1 METALATVTD
11 VVDDDA
17 EELPQSNSEG
27 QAIRQASSTTNLPPP
42 DSERPTWFG
51 KATIPLGNNYGNIG
65 SVTNY
70 FSVPGYSGTS
80 EGRRLHLN
88 RRKLAYQASKVTD
101 TLPYVSCPN
110 AVYPTLRSSR
120 IKNEFAHI
128 AQNFKVLDE
137 LFAMYFRTLVRVASV
152 RKDLDHLI
160 REARATICKAQ
171 HELDEHEDVVL
182 GDLGS
187 FCESVMYNE
196 TVLVKAMYKKFG
208 EMLRYSSTDGTVDT
222 KLRYLQDAYLDLPYW
237 CLVLEFFGNDE
248 GTEKEL
254 MVRVISHVKLDTINR
269 RAKLLESAIT
279 LTGDEVEDIKEIV
292 PILNGIRARLE
303 CLDNVWHSHAFDLE
317 TSPFLSDL
325 FRSRS
330 IPSCHDEASPTN
342 GTPNHEDAA
351 SAPPTG
357 DQAASVENE
366 GAAVGP
372 PLIVTEIQDKSNV
385 GS

>member
-17 EELPQSNSEG
+17 EELPRSNSEG
-27 QAIRQASSTTNLPPP
+27 QAIRQASSTTNLPPS
-42 DSERPTWFG
+42 DSERPTRFG
-51 KATIPLGNNYGNIG
+51 NATIPLGNNYGHIG

-70 FSVPGYSGTS
+70 FSVSGHSGTC
-80 EGRRLHLN
+80 EGRRLHLHM
-88 RRKLAYQASKVTD
+88 RKLAYQASKVTD

-110 AVYPTLRSSR
+110 AVYPTLRSLR

-137 LFAMYFRTLVRVASV
+137 LFAMYFRTLVRSASV
-152 RKDLDHLI
+152 PKDLGHLI
-160 REARATICKAQ
+160 REARATVCKAQ
-171 HELDEHEDVVL
+171 HELDEHKDVVL

-187 FCESVMYNE
+187 FCESVMY
-196 TVLVKAMYKKFG
+196 KKFG
-208 EMLRYSSTDGTVDT
+208 EMPRYSSTDGTVDT

-269 RAKLLESAIT
+269 RAKLLESATT
-279 LTGDEVEDIKEIV
+279 LTVDEVEDVKEMV

-303 CLDNVWHSHAFDLE
+303 CLDNVWHSQAFDLE

-330 IPSCHDEASPTN
+330 IPSCHDEASPVN

-357 DQAASVENE
+357 DQAA
-366 GAAVGP
+366 VGP
-372 PLIVTEIQDKSNV
+372 PLIVTEIQDKSRV